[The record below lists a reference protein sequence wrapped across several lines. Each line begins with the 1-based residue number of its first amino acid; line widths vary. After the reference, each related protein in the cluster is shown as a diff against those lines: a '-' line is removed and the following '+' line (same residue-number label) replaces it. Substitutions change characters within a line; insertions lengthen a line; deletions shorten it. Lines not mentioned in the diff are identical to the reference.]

1 MDLSFSNQFGKA
13 AASPPVNMK
22 FTQIIATA
30 VARQMGGKSCTYNFG
45 STQNYTGTSD
55 PLQDRIAYFSSR
67 QNAATL
73 CRNGAFL
80 PGGSAERTAINKD
93 EVGIYPAASAIGKPC
108 SDINGLPDLPEYL
121 RGMENRGRND

>member
-13 AASPPVNMK
+13 AASPPVNME
-22 FTQIIATA
+22 FTRIIATA
-30 VARQMGGKSCTYNFG
+30 VARQLGGRSCTYNFG
-45 STQNYTGTSD
+45 STQNYTGTPD
-55 PLQDRIAYFSSR
+55 PLQGRIDYFSSR
-67 QNAATL
+67 RNAATL

-80 PGGSAERTAINKD
+80 PDTGNKSKTMNKD

>member
-13 AASPPVNMK
+13 AASPPVNME
-22 FTQIIATA
+22 FT
-30 VARQMGGKSCTYNFG
+30 
-45 STQNYTGTSD
+45 
-55 PLQDRIAYFSSR
+55 RIDYFSSR
-67 QNAATL
+67 RNAANH

-80 PGGSAERTAINKD
+80 PDTGDESKTMNKD